1 MQYGDNENENESG
14 GYSERRAEAT
24 RLRILGATTVVVV
37 LAGVV
42 SDCLRRSAG

>member
-14 GYSERRAEAT
+14 GYSERRVEAT
-24 RLRILGATTVVVV
+24 RLRILGATTVVV